1 MRRDSQETKR
11 RIFDA
16 ATAEFTAHG
25 IAGARVD
32 RIAAAS
38 GANKQLLYAHFGSKR
53 KLFEAVVSEHV
64 TRYMAEVPFDA
75 MDMSQWAGRMFDF
88 FVVHPEVAQLAAW
101 HSLEPGES
109 EHRIPIIEDA
119 IGERVKAIRRAQ
131 AAGVID
137 STVGPAELLALVNAI
152 ARAWAIAA
160 PERSP
165 RRGADARVL
174 KRRRASVVE
183 ATERLVTPVSSR
195 PASLSGRR
203 GSARASRAAS
213 G

>member
-11 RIFDA
+11 KIFDA
-16 ATAEFTAHG
+16 ATVEFTTHG

-75 MDMSQWAGRMFDF
+75 TNLSNWAGQMFDF
-88 FVVHPEVAQLAAW
+88 FVAHPEVAQLAAW

-109 EHRIPIIEDA
+109 EHRIPLIEDA
-119 IGERVKAIRRAQ
+119 IAQRVKEIRRAQ
-131 AAGVID
+131 AAGLVD
-137 STVGPAELLALVNAI
+137 SHVGPPEVLALVNAI
-152 ARAWAIAA
+152 ARAWAVAA

-165 RRGADARVL
+165 RRGPDARAL
-174 KRRRASVVE
+174 KRRRAAVVE
-183 ATERLVTPVSSR
+183 ATRRLVTPPR
-195 PASLSGRR
+195 P
-203 GSARASRAAS
+203 
-213 G
+213 